1 MMKSTL
7 LPAVVRST
15 SWRELKI
22 AFRAAPVLDRQV
34 VAFVWPV
41 ALYLALFSLLPH
53 KELRFVFN
61 AIPMLNMAAAVVR
74 CEMRE
79 RLARKNVWL

>member
-1 MMKSTL
+1 MKSTL

-15 SWRELKI
+15 SWRELKT

-41 ALYLALFSLLPH
+41 ALYLGLFSLLPH

-61 AIPMLNMAAAVVR
+61 AIPMLNMTAAVVR